1 MSENLK
7 ELLQELHEYMDNKS
21 DADHDGEKF
30 LPNSEMK
37 LAGRIEE
44 VLNQLQE
51 A

>member
-7 ELLQELHEYMDNKS
+7 ELLEELHEYMANKS

-37 LAGRIEE
+37 LAGCIEE
-44 VLNQLQE
+44 VLKE